1 MTSFLRV
8 GLWAGFVAAVA
19 AGCRTPKVAGRP
31 GPNTAVS
38 QATVSAAAPSAAPG
52 QTNPAVAAPTAPV
65 ASAVSEGLP
74 VVATGASNRAGQSST
89 VRPVAHQQLASGA
102 AVDMPVPTTGDGLFA
117 GQSELVLA
125 ELVELVEA
133 RNASLE
139 AMTYAWRAAT
149 QRYPQAIALDDPVFM
164 GMMAPAS
171 FASST
176 VSSAYI
182 VGGSQKLPWFGK
194 RELRGAA
201 AQSDASAMFHDVQS
215 AKLEL
220 AQTTRQAFY
229 EYYLLSRELEL
240 NQQRVSLLE
249 EFRHSARVKYENN
262 LVTEQ
267 DVLQADVELAEID
280 RRRLELERMYRVAV
294 ARINTLL
301 RRSPDDLVPP
311 APALLADVA
320 DPPPVLVLREM
331 AMAQRPELAALRARV
346 RTEELAVDLAR
357 KQYFP
362 DTEVYGRY
370 DSFWQPAATQGDL
383 RGQVG
388 VNMNM
393 PIYRRKLQAAVSEA
407 QFRVNQRRAEYQQKV
422 ADVRYE
428 VQAAYEQVLE
438 ARRAV
443 AIYVDKLLPVAAENL
458 DVARSNYDVGKSTF
472 LNLLVAQQQLLS
484 QREQYQQ
491 ALAAYHSRLADLQR
505 VVAGPLPQGGV
516 PEDRAAGRSRGTLGW
531 LRPARRLA
539 AASMPPASRAAA
551 SCR

>member
-1 MTSFLRV
+1 MTFFLRAGLCACFAASVVATGCRSSTV
-8 GLWAGFVAAVA
+8 GSRFWPATTASRATAPAADPALASAGVQTKPALPSQAAKVDPGAVA
-19 AGCRTPKVAGRP
+19 EP
-31 GPNTAVS
+31 
-38 QATVSAAAPSAAPG
+38 
-52 QTNPAVAAPTAPV
+52 
-65 ASAVSEGLP
+65 LP
-74 VVATGASNRAGQSST
+74 VVATGAIQRSPPRLT
-89 VRPVAHQQLASGA
+89 VRPAAHEQPASGGA
-102 AVDMPVPTTGDGLFA
+102 IDMPVTAEGDGLFA
-117 GQSELVLA
+117 GHNELVLSELVT
-125 ELVELVEA
+125 LVEA

-164 GMMAPAS
+164 GMAAPAS

-176 VSSAYI
+176 VSSAYQ

-215 AKLEL
+215 AQLEL
-220 AQTTRQAFY
+220 AQTTRQGFY

-240 NQQRVSLLE
+240 NEQRVELLQ
-249 EFRHSARVKYENN
+249 EFRQAARVKYENN
-262 LVTEQ
+262 MVTEQ
-267 DVLQADVELAEID
+267 DVLQADVELAEIE

-301 RRSPDDLVPP
+301 RRNPDDLLPP
-311 APALLADVA
+311 APARLAEVA
-320 DPPPVLVLREM
+320 DPSPVLVLREM
-331 AMAQRPELAALRARV
+331 AVAQRPDLAALRARV
-346 RTEELAVDLAR
+346 RSEEVAVNLAR

-370 DSFWQPAATQGDL
+370 DSFWQPTSTQSDL

-393 PIYRRKLQAAVSEA
+393 PIYRRKLNAAVSEA
-407 QFRVNQRRAEYQQKV
+407 QFRVSQRQAEYQQKV

-428 VQAAYEQVLE
+428 VQSAYEQVLE

-443 AIYVDKLLPVAAENL
+443 AIYVEKLLPVAAQNL

-491 ALAAYHSRLADLQR
+491 ALAAYHSRLAELER
-505 VVAGPLPQGGV
+505 VVGGPLPF
-516 PEDRAAGRSRGTLGW
+516 DRAAEESA
-531 LRPARRLA
+531 PEEVA
-539 AASMPPASRAAA
+539 APPAGQ
-551 SCR
+551 

>member
-1 MTSFLRV
+1 MTIFLRTGV
-8 GLWAGFVAAVA
+8 CACFVAAA
-19 AGCRTPKVAGRP
+19 ATGCRSTNVGGRAR
-31 GPNTAVS
+31 PNSAVS
-38 QATVSAAAPSAAPG
+38 SATVPAAAPALAAGSQTSRTLPAQAPAADTAAEPLPVVVAEVAGGSGSPSAVRPAAHEQFASAAPIDM
-52 QTNPAVAAPTAPV
+52 PV
-65 ASAVSEGLP
+65 AS
-74 VVATGASNRAGQSST
+74 
-89 VRPVAHQQLASGA
+89 
-102 AVDMPVPTTGDGLFA
+102 DGDGLFA
-117 GQSELVLA
+117 GRNELVLSELVA
-125 ELVELVEA
+125 LVEA

-164 GMMAPAS
+164 AMTAPAS
-171 FASST
+171 FSSST
-176 VSSAYI
+176 VTGAYV

-215 AKLEL
+215 AQLEL
-220 AQTTRQAFY
+220 AQTTRQGFY

-249 EFRHSARVKYENN
+249 EFRDTARVKYENN
-262 LVTEQ
+262 QVTEQ
-267 DVLQADVELAEID
+267 DVLQADVELAEIG

-301 RRSPDDLVPP
+301 RRNPDDFLPP
-311 APALLADVA
+311 APALLADVV
-320 DPPPVLVLREM
+320 DPPPVLMLREM
-331 AMAQRPELAALRARV
+331 AVAQRPDLAALRARV
-346 RTEELAVDLAR
+346 RSEEVAVNLAR

-393 PIYRRKLQAAVSEA
+393 PIYRRKLQAAVTEA

-438 ARRAV
+438 ARLAV
-443 AIYVDKLLPVAAENL
+443 DIYVDKLLPVAAQNL

-491 ALAAYHSRLADLQR
+491 ALASYHSRLAELQR
-505 VVAGPLPQGGV
+505 VVGGPLPPTEAAP
-516 PEDRAAGRSRGTLGW
+516 PEEVVA
-531 LRPARRLA
+531 PLA
-539 AASMPPASRAAA
+539 E
-551 SCR
+551 